1 MTNKY
6 LARDDAPFD
15 ETVWDVLDSAMKKT
29 AKNHL
34 VGRHLLD
41 VEGPYGLGLKSI
53 PLEDKQVQNGL
64 VTSQVLPVLYL
75 YKNFTLGTRDI
86 ANFEREGVALE
97 TYALTEAVQ
106 TCASMEDDLVFNG
119 TKQLSGL
126 MTVKGSDQLA
136 LSEWDEEGTAAESI
150 IEAITRLD
158 DAGYHGP
165 YVLALTPER
174 YNLLYRLYPHGKQSE
189 LEHIQTMVTGGVFKS
204 PNLDNG
210 GLLMAS
216 TVQSASLYLG
226 QDMNLGYIGPAG
238 DRQEFVVSESLTV
251 RIQRPDA
258 ICILTDK

>member
-15 ETVWDVLDSAMKKT
+15 EKVWEVLDSTLKKT

-53 PLEDKQVQNGL
+53 PLEDTEVQSGL
-64 VTSQVLPVLYL
+64 ITSQALPVLYL
-75 YKNFTLGTRDI
+75 NKEFTLGTRDI

-97 TYALTEAVQ
+97 TYALTEAVKAC
-106 TCASMEDDLVFNG
+106 TSIEDDLIFNG

-126 MTVKGSDQLA
+126 MTAKGSNQMG
-136 LSEWDEEGTAAESI
+136 LSEWSEEGTAAREI
-150 IEAITRLD
+150 IEAITCLD
-158 DAGYHGP
+158 NAGFHGP
-165 YVLALTPER
+165 YALALTPER
-174 YNLLYRLYPHGKQSE
+174 YNLLYRLYPNGKQSE
-189 LEHIQTMVTGGVFKS
+189 FEHIQTMVTGGIFKS
-204 PNLDNG
+204 PILEKG
-210 GLLMAS
+210 GLLIAS
-216 TVQSASLYLG
+216 TVQSASLFLG

-258 ICILTDK
+258 ICILKNE